1 MSQSDRDYS
10 EKRDYIRMRLEAP
23 VTLHGPDGEI
33 PALCLDLSSTGMQLE
48 AASALKMGDQVR
60 VHIASEHNALK
71 GLDAQ
76 AEVVRVS
83 ELDNGRQALGLAI
96 ISMN

>member
-1 MSQSDRDYS
+1 MSQSNHDYS

-23 VTLHGPDGEI
+23 VTLQHTGKEI

-48 AASALKMGDQVR
+48 VESALKMGDKIK
-60 VHIASEHNALK
+60 VHIASDHNQLK
-71 GLDAQ
+71 GLIAE

-83 ELDNGRQALGLAI
+83 DLDNGRQTLGLAI
-96 ISMN
+96 LSMS

>member
-10 EKRDYIRMRLEAP
+10 EKRDFIRMQVEASAI
-23 VTLHGPDGEI
+23 LHHAGGET

-48 AASALKMGDQVR
+48 AEVALNIGDRVR
-60 VHIASEHNALK
+60 VQIPSEHSELTGLNAE
-71 GLDAQ
+71 

-83 ELDNGRQALGLAI
+83 ELDDGRQSLGLAI
-96 ISMN
+96 VSMS

>member
-1 MSQSDRDYS
+1 MSQNDRDYS

-23 VTLHGPDGEI
+23 VTLHHAGREI

-48 AASALKMGDQVR
+48 AECNLDTGDKVR

-71 GLDAQ
+71 GLEAE
-76 AEVVRVS
+76 AEVVRVTA
-83 ELDNGRQALGLAI
+83 LDDGRQALGLTI
-96 ISMN
+96 ISMT

>member
-1 MSQSDRDYS
+1 MSQGNHDYS

-23 VTLHGPDGEI
+23 VTLQHAGKEI

-48 AASALKMGDQVR
+48 VESALKMGDKIK
-60 VHIASEHNALK
+60 VHIASDHNHLK
-71 GLDAQ
+71 GLIAD

-83 ELDNGRQALGLAI
+83 GLDNGRQTLGLAI
-96 ISMN
+96 LSMS

>member
-1 MSQSDRDYS
+1 MSQNDRAYS
-10 EKRDYIRMRLEAP
+10 EKRDYIRMRLGAP
-23 VTLHGPDGEI
+23 VTLHHNGMEI
-33 PALCLDLSSTGMQLE
+33 SALCLDLSSTGMQLE
-48 AASALKMGDQVR
+48 AASAVQMGDKVR
-60 VHIASEHNALK
+60 IHIASEHNELR

-83 ELDNGRQALGLAI
+83 TLDDGRQALGLAI

>member
-1 MSQSDRDYS
+1 MSQNDRDYS
-10 EKRDYIRMRLEAP
+10 EKRDYIRMRLEAH
-23 VTLHGPDGEI
+23 VTLHHDGKEI

-48 AASALKMGDQVR
+48 AESAVRMGDNVR
-60 VHIASEHNALK
+60 VHIASDHNELR
-71 GLDAQ
+71 GLDAH

-83 ELDNGRQALGLAI
+83 AMEDGRQAIGLSI